1 MADVKR
7 DLLTAVRCSLLK
19 QEGEV
24 EEEQRLQ
31 LRLRLLFRCLPEGEE
46 GQWLQL
52 RLLQQQHHH
61 HHPLFL
67 LRWFECHVHV
77 EDEVVVFVVV
87 PVLEARA
94 SVLGEQSS
102 RVKRGVVV
110 KSAWIAPLVEVHE
123 VLRGKSR
130 RPVRGVS

>member
-52 RLLQQQHHH
+52 RLQQQQHH

-67 LRWFECHVHV
+67 LHWLAR
-77 EDEVVVFVVV
+77 V
-87 PVLEARA
+87 PC
-94 SVLGEQSS
+94 
-102 RVKRGVVV
+102 
-110 KSAWIAPLVEVHE
+110 
-123 VLRGKSR
+123 SR
-130 RPVRGVS
+130 RG

>member
-19 QEGEV
+19 QEGEG
-24 EEEQRLQ
+24 EEEQRLR

-67 LRWFECHVHV
+67 LHWLAR
-77 EDEVVVFVVV
+77 V
-87 PVLEARA
+87 PC
-94 SVLGEQSS
+94 
-102 RVKRGVVV
+102 
-110 KSAWIAPLVEVHE
+110 
-123 VLRGKSR
+123 SR
-130 RPVRGVS
+130 RG